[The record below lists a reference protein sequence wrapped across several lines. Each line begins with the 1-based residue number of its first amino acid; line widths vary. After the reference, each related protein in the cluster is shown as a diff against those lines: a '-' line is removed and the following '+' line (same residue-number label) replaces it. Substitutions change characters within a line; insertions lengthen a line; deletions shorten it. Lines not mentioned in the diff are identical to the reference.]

1 MNRENCRKN
10 MKNKTSSDF
19 LSAFEFKRLML
30 SVLFAAVV
38 SSGIV
43 KLYGNEDNATAGAVK
58 PEFMEIL
65 NTLSEDEKERLLNLR
80 RKSVVKFRMEI
91 LKIQNQKNKQKANE
105 RKKEIIRMLKAYEK
119 EQDDKKK
126 ADMLENIRQKIA
138 EGLAEKIR
146 INEAKI
152 KRLSRR
158 LEKLKKTIEFYKEHE
173 DSAVDKTLQY
183 YMNAAGIKSAE

>member
-1 MNRENCRKN
+1 
-10 MKNKTSSDF
+10 MKDKTSSDF

-43 KLYGNEDNATAGAVK
+43 KLYGNEDKATAGAVK

-65 NTLSEDEKERLLNLR
+65 NTLSKDEKEKLLNLR
-80 RKSVVKFRMEI
+80 RKSIVKFRMEV

-126 ADMLENIRQKIA
+126 AEMLENIRQKIA